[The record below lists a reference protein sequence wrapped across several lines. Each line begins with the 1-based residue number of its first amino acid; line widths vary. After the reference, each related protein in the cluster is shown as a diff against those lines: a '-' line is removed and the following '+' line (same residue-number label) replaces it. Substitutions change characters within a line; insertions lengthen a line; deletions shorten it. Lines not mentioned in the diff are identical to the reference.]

1 VPSESPTSEANP
13 DTQTE
18 TSTESVLVIDDNRPL
33 ADAFASV
40 LSSEYE
46 VTTAYTLA
54 DARASLDPEIDAV
67 LLDRRLPDGSGDELL
82 EEMRADDDEYRV
94 AVVSATEKS
103 PDLDYDAYVTK
114 PLSGT
119 GEVRETV
126 EALLHGDR

>member
-1 VPSESPTSEANP
+1 MPSESPTSEANP

>member
-1 VPSESPTSEANP
+1 VPSESPRSEANP

-82 EEMRADDDEYRV
+82 EEIRAADDEYRV
-94 AVVSATEKS
+94 AVVSATERS

-119 GEVRETV
+119 DEVRETV
-126 EALLHGDR
+126 EALLYGDR